1 MEFHSIQRVKNF
13 NVSVF
18 KFREYVALRNLARLF
33 SFPECFLG
41 ATRNIRKIQTEMCS
55 GMESD
60 QNLLKFRF
68 DGKLKEKPFFSS
80 LYWKVSRK
88 KCWFLG
94 LPF

>member
-18 KFREYVALRNLARLF
+18 KFREYVALRNLARWF
-33 SFPECFLG
+33 SFPECFSG
-41 ATRNIRKIQTEMCS
+41 ATRNILKIQTEMCS